1 MEIPVDL
8 QPQALLV
15 HPAALAKHLQTII
28 ANDPSRE
35 NLNFINSHILH
46 QTHVGAIP
54 SFVYLGWLFIAYR
67 HLPHLI
73 SLALRDQISA
83 GVRKAG
89 IKVVRH
95 ILQNPFQRVYG
106 WDQLGGAQG
115 IKAILDGLSLAEV
128 RFFVKAISKGSQNL
142 DENVSATNFDELANL
157 IQESDN
163 WTSRSLLR
171 HLAPLYA
178 RCSSTKVTE
187 LLRSGIL
194 ISHNFGRYVNR
205 SQQHMDLLRQVAIG
219 KVETPLHIHRYIL
232 ETWGEML
239 VQSKKPYVPIHATK
253 SDANV
258 SPGLKFGMD
267 LLSEFKASKSDP
279 WSSNTLIRQ
288 WTQRIIKLA
297 IGQRLPFDSLL
308 TIIVSSLEMWRDGDS
323 SKWPLQY
330 LPQEFIRL
338 WSMARFG
345 KFGSEVPF
353 GATMKEAEALFS
365 SRLKSASQDA
375 LELCLVEQVLHNKNQ
390 RPSALSFPSPSTAR
404 LDELISNNLLSY
416 VHIDGRF
423 EFLQLLCRHSPY
435 LNFDLTVWPPSE
447 EERKLVPVW
456 KYNVLS
462 ILPKHGAK
470 ALFQRSLEIH
480 KCDTFLT
487 EEVLKRNPCGL
498 DWELQCRLWAIWESL
513 TSKGSEGFSVTLKA
527 LDEMKQRATRER
539 GSHGRLRWA
548 QAAIRLASETNSV
561 AIFGD
566 LVEWSNR
573 FLRDHEV
580 FPKILPSIYHAAG
593 DILSCGAEKRAMKL
607 ASESDLQDEVQAAH
621 LILKGL
627 LETLLLLLREPWAR
641 NLKAMTILIPPMF
654 STVIYQRMNA
664 VRSYA
669 LDGLATEFK
678 LGQILLDSLL
688 PVIIDYET
696 KGNREGQ
703 AAFYWSDPRGLIR
716 NIACPDNPSQVELS
730 FMDRLAKARDDL
742 WRGLRAQRSPDVF
755 LLEPGWPRGL
765 PIQDLVPDEAWL
777 FHALQG
783 TEETTFLSSR
793 TSNLLFSPR
802 EIILAPVRQ
811 DAKIIGSFV
820 DDLGFAVRAIAFH
833 GEQADRIKWIT
844 LVWDHYSS
852 VLRGHPLQL
861 ELLQEWLIVQLQ
873 DALWKEEDGLDDLI
887 NTIQAPIPPTPLPL
901 ISKVPTAS
909 ETTEWD
915 PHEDLQDTLEARVP
929 LLQEQ
934 RPREILCTVLNSRM
948 RSKTK
953 LVDGLL
959 LVRTKVINSEQGP
972 DTVAIWTKKNSF
984 DNREAIILSA
994 LLFLDTLVP
1003 HSRLLQKGFPDS
1015 EGCRYGPAYLADEFI
1030 TRLTEAGVENLTE
1043 HALRALK
1050 RNSRHVPA
1058 QILRDLICS
1067 FLDTMKASPSAENYP
1082 TLLNCTLRL
1091 MDVLLNSDEPHLVV
1105 EVALRMW
1112 QDFPNDSSSHRKLS
1126 LVKIGRFLTPGQA
1139 SNLIETLVSYA
1150 DGTIQRQPELSGSS
1164 KKPFIKVTT
1173 LKMFT
1178 RGLAEAD
1185 FIAPST
1191 RVYHL
1196 ERMFDARSHIDI
1208 RVQIVES
1215 LIKMIN
1221 LENSAQLFK
1230 VLSTA
1235 AMFAAGSSERD
1246 TVTDE
1251 DWRTAESGGPLP
1263 PVLDSQRP
1271 ILDLLVSQAKSEI
1284 PRQLRSDYCQNVVL
1298 PLVTESIGLHTRWM
1312 TLLLARLGLSLPS
1325 LGLIDLDVGPFSFD
1339 LVDDVFSEW
1348 EHFLPG
1354 KYLECHRSWD
1364 LACLK
1369 HDSFTQIVEAFASSA
1384 DMIAT
1389 NTYVRDHLQAFIK
1402 SQNDRRPLYYAFEH
1416 TSIPENENLNGIT
1429 NELFINDFA
1438 SRIQLFVRSP
1448 MLYNPS
1454 FGRYT
1459 INPMHTLNVLRLLR
1473 RHRGFNKDYEYVEK
1487 LMISIISTAE
1497 SVRREGWSPGLTAHP
1512 ATVPSSF
1519 EYEVQLLPGLYWKN
1533 ELRSLGM
1540 QEFVS
1545 GINGLVSKYSA
1556 DPVLIMKFDVF
1567 TPILEEFRKDDK
1579 LPCAL
1584 LLGGDCDDGDDQHR
1598 PTKVW
1603 VRVKLAA
1610 MLLQDAKKSGVKLE
1624 GSALDMVERWKASD
1638 IEMVRG
1644 IAWELDW
1651 ST

>member
-15 HPAALAKHLQTII
+15 HPTALAEHLQTIL
-28 ANDPSRE
+28 AKDPSRE
-35 NLNFINSHILH
+35 NLNSINSHILH
-46 QTHVGAIP
+46 QTHIGAIP
-54 SFVYLGWLFIAYR
+54 SFVYLVWLFIAYR
-67 HLPHLI
+67 HLPHLV

-95 ILQNPFQRVYG
+95 IFQNPLRRVYG
-106 WDQLGGAQG
+106 WDQLGGVQG

-128 RFFVKAISKGSQNL
+128 RFFVKAISKGSQNS
-142 DENVSATNFDELANL
+142 DKNVPATNFDELANL

-163 WTSRSLLR
+163 WTSRSLRR
-171 HLAPLYA
+171 HLAPLFA

-194 ISHNFGRYVNR
+194 ISHKFGRYVNR
-205 SQQHMDLLRQVAIG
+205 SQQHMDLLRQMAIG
-219 KVETPLHIHRYIL
+219 KVETPLHVHRYIL
-232 ETWGEML
+232 EIWGEML

-253 SDANV
+253 YDANI
-258 SPGLKFGMD
+258 SSGLKFGMD
-267 LLSEFKASKSDP
+267 LLSNFKASKSDP

-297 IGQRLPFDSLL
+297 ISQRLPFDSLL
-308 TIIVSSLEMWRDGDS
+308 LIIVSSLEMWRDGDS
-323 SKWPLQY
+323 SLWPLQY
-330 LPQEFIRL
+330 LPQEFIRF

-345 KFGSEVPF
+345 KLGPDGPF
-353 GATMKEAEALFS
+353 GTTMKEAEKLFS
-365 SRLKSASQDA
+365 SRLEPANQAA
-375 LELCLVEQVLHNKNQ
+375 LELCLVEQVLHDNNQ
-390 RPSALSFPSPSTAR
+390 RPSALPFSSSYTAR
-404 LDELISNNLLSY
+404 LDGLLSNKLLSY

-423 EFLQLLCRHSPY
+423 EFLQLLCKHSPY

-480 KCDTFLT
+480 KCNTFLS
-487 EEVLKRNPCGL
+487 EEVLESNPCGL
-498 DWELQCRLWAIWESL
+498 DWEQQCRLWATWESL
-513 TSKGSEGFSVTLKA
+513 NSKRSESFSVTLKA
-527 LDEMKQRATRER
+527 FDEMKQRATRER
-539 GSHGRLRWA
+539 DSKGRLRWA
-548 QAAIRLASETNSV
+548 RAAIQLAAKTNSV

-566 LVEWSNR
+566 SVEWSKR
-573 FLRDHEV
+573 FLRD
-580 FPKILPSIYHAAG
+580 HAAG
-593 DILSCGAEKRAMKL
+593 DILSCGAKERAMKL
-607 ASESDLQDEVQAAH
+607 TSESELQDEVQMAH
-621 LILKGL
+621 LVLKGL

-641 NLKAMTILIPPMF
+641 NMRSMTMLIPSMF
-654 STVIYQRMNA
+654 STVIRQRMDA

-669 LDGLATEFK
+669 LDGLATESI
-678 LGQILLDSLL
+678 LGKILLDSLL
-688 PVIIDYET
+688 SVIIDYET
-696 KGNREGQ
+696 KGNREDQ
-703 AAFYWSDPRGLIR
+703 AAFSWSGPKGLIR
-716 NIACPDNPSQVELS
+716 NIACPDNPSKVELS
-730 FMDRLAKARDDL
+730 FIDRLAKARDDL
-742 WRGLRAQRSPDVF
+742 WRGLRAQINPDIF

-777 FHALQG
+777 CHALQR

-793 TSNLLFSPR
+793 ISDLLFSPQ
-802 EIILAPVRQ
+802 EIILAPVRE

-820 DDLGFAVRAIAFH
+820 DDLGFAIRAIALH
-833 GEQADRIKWIT
+833 EEQADRMKWIT

-861 ELLQEWLIVQLQ
+861 ELLQEGLIGQLKN
-873 DALWKEEDGLDDLI
+873 ALWKEEDGLDELI
-887 NTIQAPIPPTPLPL
+887 NIILAPIPPAPLPL
-901 ISKVPTAS
+901 ISKVPTGS

-915 PHEDLQDTLEARVP
+915 PHEDFQDTLEASVP
-929 LLQEQ
+929 SLQEQ
-934 RPREILCTVLNSRM
+934 RPREIPCIVLNSRM
-948 RSKTK
+948 RSTTK

-959 LVRTKVINSEQGP
+959 LVRTKVIKPEQRP
-972 DTVAIWTKKNSF
+972 DVVAIWTKENSF
-984 DNREAIILSA
+984 DNCEAIILSA

-1003 HSRLLQKGFPDS
+1003 HSRLLQTGFPDS
-1015 EGCRYGPAYLADEFI
+1015 EGFRYGPTYLADEFI
-1030 TRLTEAGVENLTE
+1030 IRLTKAGVGNFEE
-1043 HALRALK
+1043 RALRALK
-1050 RNSRHVPA
+1050 RNSGYVPA
-1058 QILRDLICS
+1058 QILRDLIRS
-1067 FLDTMKASPSAENYP
+1067 LLDTMKASPSASNYP
-1082 TLLNCTLRL
+1082 TLLNCTLQL

-1105 EVALRMW
+1105 EVALKMW
-1112 QDFPNDSSSHRKLS
+1112 QDFPDDSSSHRKLS

-1139 SNLIETLVSYA
+1139 SKLIETLVSYA
-1150 DGTIQRQPELSGSS
+1150 DGTIQRQPELNGSS

-1196 ERMFDARSHIDI
+1196 ERMFDTRSHIDV
-1208 RVQIVES
+1208 RVQVVES
-1215 LIKMIN
+1215 LLKMVN
-1221 LENSAQLFK
+1221 LDNSVQLFK
-1230 VLSTA
+1230 ALSTA

-1246 TVTDE
+1246 IVTDQ
-1251 DWRTAESGGPLP
+1251 DWRTAEAGGPLP

-1271 ILDLLVSQAKSEI
+1271 ILDILVSRAKKEI
-1284 PRQLRSDYCQNVVL
+1284 PSQLHSDYCQKVVL
-1298 PLVTESIGLHTRWM
+1298 PLVTESIGLHSRWM

-1325 LGLIDLDVGPFSFD
+1325 LGLVDLDVGPFSFD
-1339 LVDDVFSEW
+1339 LVDDVFCEW
-1348 EHFLPG
+1348 EHYLPG

-1364 LACLK
+1364 LSCLK
-1369 HDSFTQIVEAFASSA
+1369 HDSFTQIAEAFKSSA
-1384 DMIAT
+1384 DMIASDT
-1389 NTYVRDHLQAFIK
+1389 NVRDHLQAFIK
-1402 SQNDRRPLYYAFEH
+1402 SQTDRRPLHYAFEH
-1416 TSIPENENLNGIT
+1416 TSTPENENPNGIT
-1429 NELFINDFA
+1429 NELFINDFV
-1438 SRIQLFVRSP
+1438 SRVQLFVRSP

-1454 FGRYT
+1454 FGRYS
-1459 INPMHTLNVLRLLR
+1459 INPVHTLNVLRLLR

-1487 LMISIISTAE
+1487 LMMSIIRTAE
-1497 SVRREGWSPGLTAHP
+1497 SVRRQGWSPGLTAHP

-1545 GINGLVSKYSA
+1545 GINDLISKYGA
-1556 DPVLIMKFDVF
+1556 DPVLLMKFDVF
-1567 TPILEEFRKDDK
+1567 EPILEEFRKDDK

-1584 LLGGDCDDGDDQHR
+1584 LLGEDCDDEDDQHR

-1624 GSALDMVERWKASD
+1624 ESALDMVERWKASE